1 MSRLTSRRG
10 ALAAG
15 VLAFAAA
22 AAVPLSLT
30 TSPLQAQARPAATTV
45 VDPLLYKSVFYR
57 PLSAAF
63 SRGGRVTA
71 VTGVPSNP
79 RLFYMGAAGGG
90 VWKSTDAGARWEPLT
105 DGQIGVGTIGAVDV
119 ALSDPNVIY
128 AGTGSADPRGNV
140 TNGDGVYKSIDAGKT
155 WTHAGLRKA
164 GLIGR
169 IRIHPQDANVAF
181 VAALGNIFGPNPE
194 RGVYRTRDGG
204 GTWEQ
209 VLKVS
214 DRTGAIDVTLDVKN
228 PNVLF
233 ASMWTVERKPWTID
247 SGSSSLEGGIYRSTD
262 GGTSWQKVGT
272 GLPQG
277 VMFGKS
283 SVSISQAD
291 PKRVYALIE
300 AAGDLGG
307 VYTSQDGGDT
317 WARVNS
323 SRTLLQRAFYYVH
336 IYADPQQVDTAYA
349 VNTGSFK
356 TVDGGKTWTPMNT
369 PHGDNH
375 DFWINPTNNQILI
388 NGNDG
393 GANVSTDG
401 GRTWSTQNN
410 QPTAELYRIETD
422 TRWPYWVYASQQ
434 DNSNIAVPSQGNAD
448 TFSVAG
454 GESGYIAVDPRNAN
468 IIYAGN
474 YGGTIQRTDRYS
486 GVSES
491 VRVYA
496 DEETG
501 QRAADMKY
509 RFQWNAP
516 IRLSPH
522 NPDVVY
528 MTSQF
533 VHRSADGGQTWDVI
547 SPDLTRNDRTK
558 QDYSG
563 GKGITRDS
571 TGVEV
576 YDTIFAFEESPVT
589 RGLLW
594 AGSDD
599 GLLHLSRDN
608 GKTWTKITPA
618 GLPEWSTINVIEL
631 SPTNAG
637 RAIVT
642 AYRYML
648 NDFAPYVYLTND
660 YGRTWKRIA
669 DGSNGIPDGDYT
681 RVVRED
687 PDRPGLL
694 YAGTEHGMFISF
706 DEGAHWQ
713 RFQQNLPI
721 TPIMDVKVYRKNLI
735 VATEGRSFWIVDALP
750 VVQQL
755 KAGLETTAAALFKP
769 ADAYRQGGPPPTIYY
784 WFKDQ
789 PAAPVTLEV
798 KDAAGQVVYTATAQP
813 GAGTA
818 LQAPPAIPP
827 APQPGAAG
835 GGRGG
840 RGGGGGGGG
849 RGADAPPAAAA
860 AAEPG
865 ATPPAPAEG
874 AQPPTAG
881 RGRGG
886 RGGFGGGATV
896 LSAQQGLN
904 QVTWTPRLDSPFTV
918 PPRII
923 MWGGGGGRGGGP
935 KAAPGVYTVKLSTGA
950 WSQEQTFRLSTDPRL
965 PQMSDAEGA
974 EQLKMAMEVG
984 GRIKELYDTLAKLRD
999 AKQQA
1004 TQIAGKAGASS
1015 PIAAAAKKLNEQLAG
1030 VEGDITQLQG
1040 EAGQDSLNFPGRID
1054 NQWVALYGNIVQL
1067 ERRLNKSVKERY
1079 TDLRPQTDDLMER
1092 ATGVLKKDV
1101 DAFNAVAA
1109 QAGGATVVIKH

>member
-1 MSRLTSRRG
+1 MTRFSSRAG
-10 ALAAG
+10 ALAIGA
-15 VLAFAAA
+15 LAFAG
-22 AAVPLSLT
+22 
-30 TSPLQAQARPAATTV
+30 AATLPLTATTPSTGGGAQPV
-45 VDPLLYKSVFYR
+45 ANAANITVDPALYRQVYYR
-57 PLSAAF
+57 PLTAF

-90 VWKSTDAGARWEPLT
+90 VWKSVDAGARWEPMT
-105 DGQIGVGTIGAVDV
+105 DGQIGVGTIGAIDV
-119 ALSDPNVIY
+119 ALSDPNIIY
-128 AGTGSADPRGNV
+128 VGTGSADPRGNV
-140 TNGDGVYKSIDAGKT
+140 TNGDGVYKSTDAGKT
-155 WTHAGLRKA
+155 WTHVGLEKA

-169 IRIHPQDANVAF
+169 IRIHPQDPNVAF

-194 RGVYRTRDGG
+194 RGVYRTKDGG
-204 GTWEQ
+204 KTWEQ

-214 DRTGAIDVTLDVKN
+214 ERTGAIDVTMDVKN
-228 PNVLF
+228 PDTLL

-247 SGSSSLEGGIYRSTD
+247 SGSRSMEGGIFRSTD
-262 GGTSWQKVGT
+262 GGTTWQKAAK

-277 VMFGKS
+277 VMVGKS

-291 PKRVYALIE
+291 PKRVYALVE
-300 AAGDLGG
+300 AEGDNGG
-307 VYTSQDGGDT
+307 VFTSQDGGESWT
-317 WARVNS
+317 KVNG
-323 SRTLLQRAFYYVH
+323 SRNLLQRAFYYVH
-336 IYADPQQVDTAYA
+336 IYADPQNVDTAYA
-349 VNTGSFK
+349 VNTGAYK
-356 TVDGGKTWTPMNT
+356 TVDGGKTWTPLGT

-375 DFWINPTNNQILI
+375 DFWISPANNQILI

-393 GANVSTDG
+393 GANVSSDG

-410 QPTAELYRIETD
+410 QPTAELYRIEVD
-422 TRWPYWVYASQQ
+422 TRWPYFVYASQQ
-434 DNSNIAVPSQGNAD
+434 DNSNIAVPSTGNGD

-454 GESGYIAVDPRNAN
+454 GESGYIAVDPRNNN

-474 YGGTIQRTDRYS
+474 YGGTIQRTDRNS

-516 IRLSPH
+516 IRMSPH

-533 VHRSADGGQTWDVI
+533 VHRTTDGGQTWDVI
-547 SPDLTRNDRTK
+547 SPDLTRNDKAK

-563 GKGITRDS
+563 KSGVTQDD

-589 RGLLW
+589 AGLLW

-608 GKTWTKITPA
+608 GKTWTKITPT

-631 SPTNAG
+631 SQKNAG

-642 AYRYML
+642 AYRYMM
-648 NDFAPYVYLTND
+648 NDFAPYVYLTSD
-660 YGRTWKRIA
+660 FGKTWKRIA
-669 DGSNGIPDGDYT
+669 DGKNGIPDGDYT

-694 YAGTEHGMFISF
+694 YAGTEHGMYISF

-713 RFQQNLPI
+713 RFQQNLPA
-721 TPIMDVKVYRKNLI
+721 TPIMDLKVYRKNLI
-735 VATEGRSFWIVDALP
+735 VATEGRAFWIVDALP

-755 KAGLETTAAALFKP
+755 KAGLESTAAVLFKP
-769 ADAYRQGGPPPTIYY
+769 ADAYRQGGPPPTFYY

-798 KDAAGQVVYTATAQP
+798 KDAAGKVVYTATAQP

-818 LQAPPAIPP
+818 LQAPPPIAP
-827 APQPGAAG
+827 AAPAFG

-840 RGGGGGGGG
+840 RGGGRGGGADAPAAAEAGAAPAQPPAEGAQQPPAGRGGGGGG
-849 RGADAPPAAAA
+849 RG
-860 AAEPG
+860 
-865 ATPPAPAEG
+865 
-874 AQPPTAG
+874 
-881 RGRGG
+881 
-886 RGGFGGGATV
+886 RGGFGAGGTTV
-896 LSAQQGLN
+896 SAQQGLN
-904 QVTWTPRLDSPFTV
+904 QVTWNPRLDSPFTV
-918 PPRII
+918 PPRIV

-935 KAAPGVYTVKLSTGA
+935 KAAPGSYTVKLASGS
-950 WSQEQTFRLSTDPRL
+950 WSQEQSFRLSSDPRL
-965 PQMSDAEGA
+965 PPMTEADGA
-974 EQLKMAMEVG
+974 EQLKMAMDIG
-984 GRIKELYDTLAKLRD
+984 NQIKALYDTLAKLRD

-1004 TQIAGKAGASS
+1004 SQAAEKAPANS
-1015 PIAAAAKKLNEQLAG
+1015 PLTAAAQKLKQQLEG
-1030 VEGDITQLQG
+1030 VEGDITQLKG
-1040 EAGQDSLNFPGRID
+1040 EAGQDALNFPGRID

-1067 ERRLNKSVKERY
+1067 ERRVNKSVKERY
-1079 TDLRPQTDDLMER
+1079 TDLRPMTDDLMER
-1092 ATGVLKKDV
+1092 AMGVLKADV
-1101 DAFNAVAA
+1101 DAFNAVATKN
-1109 QAGGATVVIKH
+1109 GGTAIVVK

>member
-1 MSRLTSRRG
+1 MIRLTSRAG
-10 ALAAG
+10 ALVAGAA
-15 VLAFAAA
+15 VLAAA
-22 AAVPLSLT
+22 AALPLTST
-30 TSPLQAQARPAATTV
+30 TSLQAQGRANVT
-45 VDPLLYKSVFYR
+45 VDPSLYKSVFYR
-57 PLSAAF
+57 PLSAVF

-90 VWKSTDAGARWEPLT
+90 VWKTSDAGARWEPLT
-105 DGQIGVGTIGAVDV
+105 DGQIGVGTIGAIEV
-119 ALSDPNVIY
+119 ALSDPDIIY
-128 AGTGSADPRGNV
+128 MGTGSADPRGNV
-140 TNGDGVYKSIDAGKT
+140 TNGDGMYKSTDAGKT
-155 WTHAGLRKA
+155 WTHIGLPKA

-169 IRIHPQDANVAF
+169 IRIHPQDPNVAF
-181 VAALGNIFGPNPE
+181 AAVLGNIFGPNPE
-194 RGVYRTRDGG
+194 RGVYRTKDGG
-204 GTWEQ
+204 KTWEQ

-214 DRTGAIDVTLDVKN
+214 DRTGAIDVTMDVKN
-228 PNVLF
+228 PNVLL

-247 SGSSSLEGGIYRSTD
+247 SGSTSMEGGIFRSTD
-262 GGTSWQKVGT
+262 GGNTWQKLT
-272 GLPQG
+272 KGLPQG
-277 VMFGKS
+277 VMVGKS

-307 VYTSQDGGDT
+307 VYTSQDGGET
-317 WARVNS
+317 WSRVNA
-323 SRTLLQRAFYYVH
+323 SRNLLQRAFYYTH

-349 VNTGSFK
+349 VNTGAYKS
-356 TVDGGKTWTPMNT
+356 TDAGTTWTPMGT

-375 DFWINPTNNQILI
+375 DFWINPTNNQVLI

-410 QPTAELYRIETD
+410 QPTAELYRLETD
-422 TRWPYWVYASQQ
+422 TRWPYWIYASQQ

-448 TFSVAG
+448 AFSVAG

-516 IRLSPH
+516 IRMSPH
-522 NPDVVY
+522 NPDIVY
-528 MTSQF
+528 MTSQY

-563 GKGITRDS
+563 GKGVTRDS

-576 YDTIFAFEESPVT
+576 YGTVFAVEESPVT
-589 RGLLW
+589 AGLLW

-599 GLLHLSRDN
+599 GLLSISQDG
-608 GKTWTKITPA
+608 GKNWRKITPT
-618 GLPEWSTINVIEL
+618 GLPEWSTINVIDL
-631 SPTNAG
+631 SPKNAG
-637 RAIVT
+637 RAVVT

-648 NDFAPYVYLTND
+648 NDFKPYVYLTND
-660 YGRTWKRIA
+660 FGKTWKRIA
-669 DGSNGIPDGDYT
+669 DGNNGIPDGDYT

-694 YAGTEHGMFISF
+694 YAGTEHGMYISF
-706 DEGAHWQ
+706 DEGGRWQ
-713 RFQQNLPI
+713 RFQQNLPV
-721 TPIMDVKVYRKNLI
+721 TPIMDLKVYRKNLI

-755 KAGLETTAAALFKP
+755 KAGLESTAATFFKP
-769 ADAYRQGGPPPTIYY
+769 ADAYRQGGPLPTLYY

-798 KDAAGQVVYTATAQP
+798 KDASGKVVYTAKAEP
-813 GAGTA
+813 GTGTA
-818 LQAPPAIPP
+818 MQAPAAIPAASP
-827 APQPGAAG
+827 EGAAG

-840 RGGGGGGGG
+840 RGGGGRGG
-849 RGADAPPAAAA
+849 
-860 AAEPG
+860 
-865 ATPPAPAEG
+865 
-874 AQPPTAG
+874 
-881 RGRGG
+881 GG
-886 RGGFGGGATV
+886 RGGFGVFGGGAPGI
-896 LSAQQGLN
+896 SAQRGLN
-904 QVTWTPRLDSPFTV
+904 QATWNPRYESPFTV
-918 PPRII
+918 PPRIV
-923 MWGGGGGRGGGP
+923 MWGGGGGRSGGP
-935 KAAPGVYTVKLSTGA
+935 KAAPGVYTVKLSSGA
-950 WSQEQTFRLSTDPRL
+950 WSQEQTLRLSTDPRL
-965 PQMSDAEGA
+965 PQMTEAEGA

-984 GRIKELYDTLAKLRD
+984 GQIKALYDTLAKLRD

-1004 TQIAGKAGASS
+1004 AQIAEKSGANAE
-1015 PIAAAAKKLNEQLAG
+1015 IVAAAKKLNEQLVG

-1040 EAGQDSLNFPGRID
+1040 EAGQDALNFPGRID

-1101 DAFNAVAA
+1101 DAFNAVASK
-1109 QAGGATVVIKH
+1109 AGAMSVVIK

>member
-1 MSRLTSRRG
+1 MIRLTSRAG
-10 ALAAG
+10 ALVAGAA
-15 VLAFAAA
+15 VLAAA
-22 AAVPLSLT
+22 AALPLTST
-30 TSPLQAQARPAATTV
+30 TSLQAQGRANVT
-45 VDPLLYKSVFYR
+45 VDPSLYKSVFYR
-57 PLSAAF
+57 PLSAVF

-90 VWKSTDAGARWEPLT
+90 VWKTSDAGARWEPLT
-105 DGQIGVGTIGAVDV
+105 DGQIGVGTIGAIEV
-119 ALSDPNVIY
+119 ALSDPDIIY
-128 AGTGSADPRGNV
+128 MGTGSADPRGNV
-140 TNGDGVYKSIDAGKT
+140 TNGDGMYKSTDAGKT
-155 WTHAGLRKA
+155 WTHIGLPKA

-169 IRIHPQDANVAF
+169 IRIHPQDPNVAF
-181 VAALGNIFGPNPE
+181 AAVLGNIFGPNPE
-194 RGVYRTRDGG
+194 RGVYRTKDGG
-204 GTWEQ
+204 KTWEQ

-214 DRTGAIDVTLDVKN
+214 DRTGAIDVTMDVKN
-228 PNVLF
+228 PNVLL

-247 SGSSSLEGGIYRSTD
+247 SGSTSMEGGIFRSTD
-262 GGTSWQKVGT
+262 GGNTWQKLT
-272 GLPQG
+272 KGLPQG
-277 VMFGKS
+277 VMVGKS

-307 VYTSQDGGDT
+307 VYTSQDGGET
-317 WARVNS
+317 WSRVNA
-323 SRTLLQRAFYYVH
+323 SRNLLQRAFYYTH

-349 VNTGSFK
+349 VNTGAYKS
-356 TVDGGKTWTPMNT
+356 TDAGKTWTPMGT

-375 DFWINPTNNQILI
+375 DFWINPTNNQVLI

-410 QPTAELYRIETD
+410 QPTAELYRLETD
-422 TRWPYWVYASQQ
+422 TRWPYWIYASQQ

-448 TFSVAG
+448 AFSVAG

-516 IRLSPH
+516 IRMSPH
-522 NPDVVY
+522 NPDIVY
-528 MTSQF
+528 MTSQY

-563 GKGITRDS
+563 GKGVTRDS

-576 YDTIFAFEESPVT
+576 YGTVFAVEESPVT
-589 RGLLW
+589 AGLLW

-599 GLLHLSRDN
+599 GLLSISQDG
-608 GKTWTKITPA
+608 GKNWRKITPT
-618 GLPEWSTINVIEL
+618 GLPEWSTINVIDL
-631 SPTNAG
+631 SPKNAG
-637 RAIVT
+637 RAVVT

-648 NDFAPYVYLTND
+648 NDFKPYVYLTND
-660 YGRTWKRIA
+660 FGKTWKRIA
-669 DGSNGIPDGDYT
+669 DGNNGIPDGDYA

-694 YAGTEHGMFISF
+694 YAGTEHGMYISF
-706 DEGAHWQ
+706 DEGGRWQ
-713 RFQQNLPI
+713 RFQQNLPV
-721 TPIMDVKVYRKNLI
+721 TPIMDLKVYRKNLI

-755 KAGLETTAAALFKP
+755 KAGLESTAATFFKP
-769 ADAYRQGGPPPTIYY
+769 ADAYRQGGPLPTLYY

-798 KDAAGQVVYTATAQP
+798 KDASGKVVYTAKAEP
-813 GAGTA
+813 GTGTA
-818 LQAPPAIPP
+818 MQAPAAIPP
-827 APQPGAAG
+827 APPEGAAG

-840 RGGGGGGGG
+840 RGGGGRGG
-849 RGADAPPAAAA
+849 
-860 AAEPG
+860 
-865 ATPPAPAEG
+865 
-874 AQPPTAG
+874 
-881 RGRGG
+881 GG
-886 RGGFGGGATV
+886 RGGFGVFGGGAPGI
-896 LSAQQGLN
+896 SAQRGLN
-904 QVTWTPRLDSPFTV
+904 QATWNPRYESPFTV
-918 PPRII
+918 PPRIV
-923 MWGGGGGRGGGP
+923 MWGGGGGRSGGP
-935 KAAPGVYTVKLSTGA
+935 KAAPGVYTVKLSSGA
-950 WSQEQTFRLSTDPRL
+950 WSQEQTLRLSTDPRL
-965 PQMSDAEGA
+965 PQMTEAEGA

-984 GRIKELYDTLAKLRD
+984 GQIKALYDTLAKLRD

-1004 TQIAGKAGASS
+1004 AQIAEKSGANAE
-1015 PIAAAAKKLNEQLAG
+1015 IVAAAKKLNEQLVG

-1040 EAGQDSLNFPGRID
+1040 EAGQDALNFPGRID

-1101 DAFNAVAA
+1101 DAFNAVASK
-1109 QAGGATVVIKH
+1109 AGAMSVVIK

>member
-1 MSRLTSRRG
+1 MKKT
-10 ALAAG
+10 ALI
-15 VLAFAAA
+15 VLLAAA
-22 AAVPLSLT
+22 AL
-30 TSPLQAQARPAATTV
+30 PAASFDVAHGWQTRNQATTI
-45 VDPLLYKSVFYR
+45 VDPSLYRQVYYR
-57 PLSAAF
+57 PLSPVF

-71 VTGVPSNP
+71 VTGVPADP
-79 RLFYMGAAGGG
+79 RIFYMGAAGGG
-90 VWKSTDAGARWEPLT
+90 VWKTTDGGGRWEPLT
-105 DGQIGVGTIGAVDV
+105 DGQIGVGTIGAIDV

-128 AGTGSADPRGNV
+128 MGTGSADPRGNV
-140 TNGDGVYKSIDAGKT
+140 TNGDGVYKSTDAGKT
-155 WTHAGLRKA
+155 WTRVGLEKA
-164 GLIGR
+164 GLVGR
-169 IRIHPQDANVAF
+169 IRIHPTNPDIAF
-181 VAALGNIFGPNPE
+181 VAVLGNIFGPSPE
-194 RGVYRTRDGG
+194 RGVYRTKDGG
-204 GTWEQ
+204 KTWEQ

-214 DRTGAIDVTLDVKN
+214 PRTGAIDVTMDVKN
-228 PNVLF
+228 PDTLL
-233 ASMWTVERKPWTID
+233 ASMWTVQRTPWTID
-247 SGSSSLEGGIYRSTD
+247 SGSRSLESGIFRSTD
-262 GGTSWQKVGT
+262 GGTTWQKVT
-272 GLPQG
+272 KGLPPEG
-277 VMFGKS
+277 VMVGKS

-291 PKRVYALIE
+291 PKRVYALVE
-300 AAGDLGG
+300 AEGDNGG
-307 VYTSQDGGDT
+307 VYTSQDAGESWT
-317 WARVNS
+317 KVNG
-323 SRTLLQRAFYYVH
+323 SRNLLQRAFYYVH
-336 IYADPQQVDTAYA
+336 IYADPQNADTAYA
-349 VNTGSFK
+349 VNTSSYK
-356 TVDGGKTWTPMNT
+356 TTDGGKTWATVGT

-375 DFWINPTNNQILI
+375 DFWINPTNNQVLI

-401 GRTWSTQNN
+401 GRTWSSQNN

-434 DNSNIAVPSQGNAD
+434 DNSNIAAPSQGNAEA
-448 TFSVAG
+448 FSVAG

-516 IRLSPH
+516 IRMSPH

-533 VHRSADGGQTWDVI
+533 VHKSSDGGQTWTAI
-547 SPDLTRNDRTK
+547 SPDLTRNDKSK

-563 GKGITRDS
+563 VNGITRDD

-589 RGLLW
+589 AGLLW

-608 GKTWTKITPA
+608 GKTWTKITPT

-631 SPTNAG
+631 SPKNAG

-660 YGRTWKRIA
+660 YGKTWKRIA
-669 DGSNGIPDGDYT
+669 DGNNGIPAGDYT

-687 PDRPGLL
+687 PDRQGLL
-694 YAGTEHGMFISF
+694 YGGTEHGMYISF

-713 RFQQNLPI
+713 PFQQNLPR
-721 TPIMDVKVYRKNLI
+721 TPIMDLKVYRKNLI

-755 KAGLETTAAALFKP
+755 KTGLESTNAALFKP
-769 ADAYRQGGPPPTIYY
+769 ADAHRQGGSLPTFYY
-784 WFKDQ
+784 WFKEQ
-789 PAAPVTLEV
+789 PTAPVTLEV
-798 KDAAGQVVYTATAQP
+798 KDPTGKVVYAATAQP
-813 GAGTA
+813 GTGTA
-818 LQAPPAIPP
+818 IQEPPAIPP
-827 APQPGAAG
+827 APAGEAAG
-835 GGRGG
+835 GRGGG
-840 RGGGGGGGG
+840 RGGGG
-849 RGADAPPAAAA
+849 RG
-860 AAEPG
+860 
-865 ATPPAPAEG
+865 
-874 AQPPTAG
+874 
-881 RGRGG
+881 GG
-886 RGGFGGGATV
+886 RGGFGGFGGGATT
-896 LSAQQGLN
+896 LSAQKGLN
-904 QVTWTPRLDSPFTV
+904 QVTWPARLESPFTV
-918 PPRII
+918 PPRIV

-935 KAAPGVYTVKLSTGA
+935 KAAPGVYTVKLASGD
-950 WSQEQTFRLSTDPRL
+950 WSQEQTFRLGTDPRL
-965 PQMSDAEGA
+965 PQMTEAEGA

-984 GRIKELYDTLAKLRD
+984 TRIKDLYDTLAKLRD
-999 AKQQA
+999 AKKQSTELA
-1004 TQIAGKAGASS
+1004 DKAGAAS
-1015 PIAAAAKKLNEQLAG
+1015 PVSAAAKKLNAQLAA

-1040 EAGQDSLNFPGRID
+1040 EAGQDALNFPGRVD
-1054 NQWVALYGNIVQL
+1054 NQWVALYSNIVQL

-1092 ATGVLKKDV
+1092 AAGVLKADV
-1101 DAFNAVAA
+1101 DAFNAVSSK
-1109 QAGGATVVIKH
+1109 AGTGTITIK

>member
-1 MSRLTSRRG
+1 MKRT
-10 ALAAG
+10 ALI
-15 VLAFAAA
+15 VLLAAA
-22 AAVPLSLT
+22 AF
-30 TSPLQAQARPAATTV
+30 PAAQTRNQAIIT
-45 VDPLLYKSVFYR
+45 VDPSLYRQVYYR
-57 PLSAAF
+57 PLSPVF

-71 VTGVPSNP
+71 VAGVPSNP

-90 VWKSTDAGARWEPLT
+90 VWKTTDTGARWEPMT
-105 DGQIGVGTIGAVDV
+105 DGQIGVGTIGAIDV
-119 ALSDPNVIY
+119 ALSDPNIIY
-128 AGTGSADPRGNV
+128 MGTGSADPRGNV
-140 TNGDGVYKSIDAGKT
+140 TNGDGVYKSTDAGKT
-155 WTHAGLRKA
+155 WTRVGLEKA
-164 GLIGR
+164 GLVGR
-169 IRIHPQDANVAF
+169 IRVHPTDPDIAF

-194 RGVYRTRDGG
+194 RGVYRTKDGG
-204 GTWEQ
+204 KTWEQ

-214 DRTGAIDVTLDVKN
+214 PRTGAIDVTMDVKN
-228 PNVLF
+228 PTTLL

-247 SGSSSLEGGIYRSTD
+247 SGSRSLEGGIFRSTD
-262 GGTSWQKVGT
+262 GGSTWTKLT
-272 GLPQG
+272 KGLPPQS
-277 VMFGKS
+277 VMVGKS

-300 AAGDLGG
+300 AEGDHGG
-307 VYTSQDGGDT
+307 VFTSQDGGESWT
-317 WARVNS
+317 KVYGGRN
-323 SRTLLQRAFYYVH
+323 LLQRAFYYVH
-336 IYADPQQVDTAYA
+336 IYADPQNADTAYA
-349 VNTGSFK
+349 VNTGAFK
-356 TVDGGKTWTPMNT
+356 TTDGGKTWTGIQT

-410 QPTAELYRIETD
+410 QPTAELYRLETD

-434 DNSNIAVPSQGNAD
+434 DNSNIAVPSTGNAEP
-448 TFSVAG
+448 FSVAG
-454 GESGYIAVDPRNAN
+454 GESGYIAVDPRNNN

-522 NPDVVY
+522 NPDIVY

-533 VHRSADGGQTWDVI
+533 VHRSSDGGQTWDVI
-547 SPDLTRNDRTK
+547 SQDLTRNDKSK

-563 GKGITRDS
+563 RNGVTQDD

-589 RGLLW
+589 PGLLW

-608 GKTWTKITPA
+608 GKTWTKITPT
-618 GLPEWSTINVIEL
+618 GLPEWSTINVIDL
-631 SPTNAG
+631 SPKNAG

-660 YGRTWKRIA
+660 YGKTWKRIA
-669 DGSNGIPDGDYT
+669 DGKNGIPDGDYT

-687 PDRPGLL
+687 PDKAGLL
-694 YAGTEHGMFISF
+694 YGGTEHGMYISF

-713 RFQQNLPI
+713 PFQQNLPR
-721 TPIMDVKVYRKNLI
+721 TPIMDLKVYRKNLI
-735 VATEGRSFWIVDALP
+735 VITEGRSFWILDALP

-755 KAGLETTAAALFKP
+755 KTGLESTSAVLFKP
-769 ADAYRQGGPPPTIYY
+769 ADAYRQGGPLPLFYY

-789 PAAPVTLEV
+789 PAAPVTLDV
-798 KDAAGQVVYTATAQP
+798 RDPAGKVVCSATGQP
-813 GAGTA
+813 GAGSAMTA
-818 LQAPPAIPP
+818 PAAIPP
-827 APQPGAAG
+827 APAEGGGG

-840 RGGGGGGGG
+840 RGGGGRGGGG
-849 RGADAPPAAAA
+849 G
-860 AAEPG
+860 
-865 ATPPAPAEG
+865 
-874 AQPPTAG
+874 
-881 RGRGG
+881 GG
-886 RGGFGGGATV
+886 RGGFGGVGACAV
-896 LSAQQGLN
+896 VSGQMGLN
-904 QVTWTPRLDSPFTV
+904 QVTWNTRLASPFTM
-918 PPRII
+918 PERIV
-923 MWGGGGGRGGGP
+923 MWGGGGGRGSGP
-935 KAAPGVYTVKLSTGA
+935 KAAPGAYTVKLASGS

-965 PQMSDAEGA
+965 PQMTEADGA
-974 EQLKMAMEVG
+974 EQLKMALEVG
-984 GRIKELYDTLAKLRD
+984 GKIKELYDTLAKLRD

-1004 TQIAGKAGASS
+1004 AQIAGKADANS
-1015 PIAAAAKKLNEQLAG
+1015 PVAQAAKKLNAQLVA
-1030 VEGDITQLQG
+1030 VEGDITQLRG
-1040 EAGQDSLNFPGRID
+1040 EAGQDALNFPGRID
-1054 NQWVALYGNIVQL
+1054 NQWVALYSNIIQL

-1079 TDLRPQTDDLMER
+1079 TDLRPATDDLLER
-1092 ATGVLKKDV
+1092 AAGALKADV
-1101 DAFNAVAA
+1101 DAFNAVASK
-1109 QAGGATVVIKH
+1109 AGAGTVTVK